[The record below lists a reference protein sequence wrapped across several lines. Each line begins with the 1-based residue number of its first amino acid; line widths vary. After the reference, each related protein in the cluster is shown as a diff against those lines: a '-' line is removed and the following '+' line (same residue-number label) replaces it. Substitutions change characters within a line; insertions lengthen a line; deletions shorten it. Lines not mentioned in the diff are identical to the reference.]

1 MQRASGEPRYPVRM
15 VMKRTGLTAD
25 LLRAWE
31 RRYGV
36 VQPQRSAG
44 GQRLYSEDDIVRL
57 GLLKR
62 ATAAG
67 HSIGEIASLDA
78 AALEAL
84 VEPAVRSDA
93 GPPDAAIESIVA
105 SALGATERLDANG
118 VEAALKRGLLALG
131 GSALIEQVIARF
143 LRRVGERWHAGTLS
157 PAHEHLASAA
167 VRRVIGW
174 TTDAYSVGPRAPRL
188 LVATPAQEH
197 HEFGALLAAAAALEE
212 GWNVIYLGPNL
223 PGADIAAA
231 ATQVGARAVALSAVY
246 ANGGSGLDGIR
257 ETAGALPRGIPLLVG
272 GAAAEAHA
280 DSLGSEVRL
289 LPDMVSLR
297 RVLRSLRAEPR
308 QPGVT
313 SGEQKTS
320 DEG

>member
-1 MQRASGEPRYPVRM
+1 
-15 VMKRTGLTAD
+15 MKRTGLTAD

-31 RRYGV
+31 RRYSV

-67 HSIGEIASLDA
+67 HSIGEIARLDA

-84 VEPAVRSDA
+84 VEPAVRSGT
-93 GPPDAAIESIVA
+93 GPTDAAIDSIVD
-105 SALGATERLDANG
+105 SALAATERLDAPG

-131 GSALIEQVIARF
+131 GTALIEQVVARF
-143 LRRVGERWHAGTLS
+143 LTRVGERWHAGTLS

-197 HEFGALLAAAAALEE
+197 HEFGALLVAAAAVEE

-223 PGADIAAA
+223 PAADIAAA
-231 ATQVGARAVALSAVY
+231 ATQVGARAVALSSVY
-246 ANGGSGLDGIR
+246 ANGGSGLEGIH
-257 ETAGALPRGIPLLVG
+257 ETASALPRDIPLLVG

-280 DSLGSEVRL
+280 ESLGSTVRL
-289 LPDMVSLR
+289 LPDIAALR
-297 RVLRSLRAEPR
+297 RVLRSLRAAPR
-308 QPGVT
+308 QAHT
-313 SGEQKTS
+313 STGERTTS